1 MSKRFARSS
10 LTFTEPLTM
19 EYASLDQTETL
30 WLGFQML
37 TMRDA
42 KQLDAQQLEASSCT
56 TEE

>member
-1 MSKRFARSS
+1 
-10 LTFTEPLTM
+10 M

-37 TMRDA
+37 TMRA
-42 KQLDAQQLEASSCT
+42 VKQLDAQQLEAFSCT